1 MEPSSS
7 LRLLDVLTAL
17 IDRDRVE
24 EAVDIQLDAICLA
37 VEHDLDVLDVLELS
51 VDDFVKLYE
60 LQKRVVLPVVRG
72 QWDRVIYG
80 EAAFGGRKG

>member
-1 MEPSSS
+1 MDSNSP
-7 LRLLDVLTAL
+7 LRLIDVLTAL
-17 IDRDRVE
+17 IERDRVE

-37 VEHDLDVLDVLELS
+37 VERDLDIMGVLELS

-60 LQKRVVLPVVRG
+60 PLERVVLPVVRG

-80 EAAFGGRKG
+80 AAAFGEEPQ